1 MKMVNNRLKE
11 IMQQRRKNSTELAD
25 IIGISERNMR
35 RIVAGGTT
43 SDESVAALARALD
56 VSADYLLGLSDD
68 PSPHMRIDN
77 MSDEERAVVAAMR
90 RGDDKAA
97 MKIIASR

>member
-1 MKMVNNRLKE
+1 MVNSRLKE
-11 IMQQRRKNSTELAD
+11 IMRRRGKNSTELAD

-43 SDESVAALARALD
+43 SDESVAALAKALE

-68 PSPHMRIDN
+68 PTPHLRVDN
-77 MSDEERAVVAAMR
+77 MSEDERAVVAAMR
-90 RGDDKAA
+90 RGDDKTV
-97 MKIIASR
+97 MKIIANR

>member
-1 MKMVNNRLKE
+1 M
-11 IMQQRRKNSTELAD
+11 QRRGKNSTELAD

-43 SDESVAALARALD
+43 SDDAVALLAKALD
-56 VSADYLLGLSDD
+56 VSADYLLGISDD

-77 MSDEERAVVAAMR
+77 MTDEERAVVAAMR

>member
-1 MKMVNNRLKE
+1 MKMVNSRLKE
-11 IMQQRRKNSTELAD
+11 IMHRRGKNSTELAE

-43 SDESVAALARALD
+43 SDESVAALAKALQ
-56 VSADYLLGLSDD
+56 VSADWLLGISDD
-68 PSPHMRIDN
+68 PSPQMRIDN
-77 MSDEERAVVAAMR
+77 MSEDERAVVAAMR

-97 MKIIASR
+97 MKIIANR

>member
-1 MKMVNNRLKE
+1 MVNSRLKE
-11 IMQQRRKNSTELAD
+11 IMHRRGKNSTELAD

-43 SDESVAALARALD
+43 SDESVASLAKALE

-68 PSPHMRIDN
+68 PTPHLRVDN
-77 MSDEERAVVAAMR
+77 MSEDERAVVAAMR
-90 RGDDKAA
+90 RGDDKTV
-97 MKIIASR
+97 MKIIANR